1 MNKIKST
8 VLTLLNFPLRLFS
21 KVSPLTLI
29 KGSKLSKKCSILS
42 GTRFYNSSIDDYS
55 YIGRGCFIEHT
66 KIGKFCSIADKC
78 NIGLASHPISWVST
92 SPVFC
97 SGKNVLKANF
107 ADAPYKTIKNTI
119 IENDVWIGMNACI
132 MAGVNIGTGAIIGAG
147 AIVTKDVEPYAIVGG
162 NPAKLIRFRFDESQV
177 QYLLKTK
184 WWDWG
189 EDKLR
194 SESKLFDNI
203 EMFLMCKNGNVK

>member
-1 MNKIKST
+1 MNKIKRI
-8 VLTLLNFPLRLFS
+8 VLVLLNFPFRLFS

-66 KIGKFCSIADKC
+66 KIGKFCSIADNC

-107 ADAPYKTIKNTI
+107 ADATYKTIKDTI
-119 IENDVWIGMNACI
+119 VENDVWIGMNACI

-177 QYLLKTK
+177 QYLLKVK

-189 EDKLR
+189 EDRLR
-194 SESKLFDNI
+194 SEAKVFDNI
-203 EMFLMCKNGNVK
+203 EIFMKGKNVK